1 MAVYSVIA
9 AFRTG
14 MLVTDVAKRVDQS
27 QDLDQSWALLV
38 PGSKS
43 AAAVEKFS
51 EDSVSVPNYYYTL

>member
-43 AAAVEKFS
+43 AAAVEKFC
-51 EDSVSVPNYYYTL
+51 EESVSFPIYSHTH

>member
-1 MAVYSVIA
+1 
-9 AFRTG
+9 

-43 AAAVEKFS
+43 AAAVEQFC
-51 EDSVSVPNYYYTL
+51 EESVSVHTHLDFVLYPT

>member
-1 MAVYSVIA
+1 
-9 AFRTG
+9 

-43 AAAVEKFS
+43 AAAVEKFC
-51 EDSVSVPNYYYTL
+51 EESVSVLICPYTQMRGI

>member
-1 MAVYSVIA
+1 
-9 AFRTG
+9 

-43 AAAVEKFS
+43 AAAVEKFC
-51 EDSVSVPNYYYTL
+51 EESVSVLICHHTPMCGI